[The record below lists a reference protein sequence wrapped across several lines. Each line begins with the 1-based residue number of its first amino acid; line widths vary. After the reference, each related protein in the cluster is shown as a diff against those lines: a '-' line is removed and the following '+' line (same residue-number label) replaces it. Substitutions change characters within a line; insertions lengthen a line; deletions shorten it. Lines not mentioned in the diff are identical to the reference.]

1 MIGIPFSRGLPP
13 RGAGEGEKGKMFFSS
28 FILNLVFGGLE
39 KNKLKNFSKNCLTNS
54 KKNEML
60 ILTLLQRVPR

>member
-13 RGAGEGEKGKMFFSS
+13 RGAGESEMGMFFSS

-39 KNKLKNFSKNCLTNS
+39 KIN
-54 KKNEML
+54 
-60 ILTLLQRVPR
+60 